1 MLNLV
6 DNFVFEEE
14 SLKQILNLAIKQG
27 ATYQFS
33 FYIPGNKT
41 AGEWRGQIRDK
52 YAQDGGV
59 LLASF
64 SFTATYDEDTDK
76 TFVTPKIEAT
86 ETAEIPYTKFQGIG
100 EPTARNC
107 HVYDIEY
114 EENGTV
120 PEFPSSGFVQVK
132 PEVTI

>member
-1 MLNLV
+1 MLNLI
-6 DNFVFEEE
+6 DNFIHEGETV
-14 SLKQILNLAIKQG
+14 NLAITQG
-27 ATYQFS
+27 KTYQFS
-33 FYIPGNKT
+33 FLIPSDLT

-64 SFTATYDEDTDK
+64 SFTATYDPPPENK
-76 TFVTPKIEAT
+76 TLVIVKLEAT
-86 ETAEIPYTKFQGIG
+86 ETAEIPYTKYQGIG
-100 EPTARNC
+100 EPTVRNC
-107 HVYDIEY
+107 HVYDLEY

-120 PEFPSSGFVQVK
+120 PPDYPRGFVQLK